1 MTARHLET
9 SVRSRAGIPV
19 IDLEGEI
26 SGVSEE
32 ALDTAFAEA
41 SRQESDAIVLNFTG
55 VGYINST
62 GIALIVGLLTQA
74 RTSGARLIATG
85 LSEHFTQIFQIT
97 RLADFITLCANEEA
111 AVAKVQTPYQS

>member
-1 MTARHLET
+1 MTARHLEA

-26 SGVSEE
+26 SGLSEE

-41 SRQESDAIVLNFTG
+41 SRQEPTAILLNFTG

-74 RTSGARLIATG
+74 RSSGVRLIATG
-85 LSEHFTQIFQIT
+85 LSEHFTQIFEIT
-97 RLADFITLCANEEA
+97 RLADFITLYADEES
-111 AVAKVQTPYQS
+111 AVAENKTPD